1 MGLVVVERPSGQAHD
16 LRQTTSAEGRHLRA
30 QAMFP
35 TRAVM
40 ALAVL

>member
-1 MGLVVVERPSGQAHD
+1 MGLVVVERPNGQAHD
-16 LRQTTSAEGRHLRA
+16 FRQRTSAEGRHLRA

-40 ALAVL
+40 VLAAL